1 MYWHR
6 RSSIFGRPDDCPAFS
21 SLHKSTEGLMSQ
33 SKAREDA
40 ELAFSDVQS
49 QFFGRGNAVEEID
62 HVTRSRE
69 EKNVPP
75 A

>member
-1 MYWHR
+1 
-6 RSSIFGRPDDCPAFS
+6 
-21 SLHKSTEGLMSQ
+21 MSQ
-33 SKAREDA
+33 SKSREHA

-69 EKNVPP
+69 EKTSRLREARLAKEEADRLIAATKP
-75 A
+75 AVKTRKKA

>member
-1 MYWHR
+1 
-6 RSSIFGRPDDCPAFS
+6 
-21 SLHKSTEGLMSQ
+21 MSQ
-33 SKAREDA
+33 SKACEDA

-62 HVTRSRE
+62 HVTDHVRK
-69 EKNVPP
+69 KNVPP